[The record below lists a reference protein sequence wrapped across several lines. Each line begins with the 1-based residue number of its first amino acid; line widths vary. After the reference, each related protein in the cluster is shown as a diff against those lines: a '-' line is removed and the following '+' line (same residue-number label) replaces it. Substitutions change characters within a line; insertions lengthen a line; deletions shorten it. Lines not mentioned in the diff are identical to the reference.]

1 MSEEVL
7 IPTQFTRH
15 KRQLRALL
23 LEDQCWFCA
32 HDLGRLMG
40 TPLLEERVQRN
51 LDDDQ
56 HRRAWLRDGNGE
68 YTDELLLSESAVYAA
83 LIHYYH
89 PENRCIR
96 QWITQEVVPALRD
109 QHRHDHHQPRRETL
123 HGPTQALTVLHWQGV
138 VWVPYRQ
145 WPQLQAPAEC

>member
-7 IPTQFTRH
+7 VPTVFTRH
-15 KRQLRALL
+15 KRHLRAVL

-32 HDLGRLMG
+32 RDLGRLMG
-40 TPLLEERVQRN
+40 IPLLEERVHRR

-56 HRRAWLRDGNGE
+56 HCRAWLRDGQGE
-68 YTDELLLSESAVYAA
+68 YGDELLISESALYAV

-109 QHRHDHHQPRRETL
+109 QHQQDHHQPRRETL
-123 HGPTQALTVLHWQGV
+123 HGPSQTLTVLHWQGM

-145 WPQLQAPAEC
+145 WPSLER

>member
-1 MSEEVL
+1 MDDAIL
-7 IPTQFTRH
+7 IPAFFIRH
-15 KRQLRALL
+15 RRQLRAFLL
-23 LEDQCWFCA
+23 DDQAWFVA
-32 HDLGRLMG
+32 RDLGRLMNHPIE
-40 TPLLEERVQRN
+40 TRVQHN

-56 HRRAWLRDGNGE
+56 RQQAWVRGANGDYE
-68 YTDELLLSESAVYAA
+68 KVLLLSESGVYAT

-109 QHRHDHHQPRRETL
+109 QHRHDHHQPRRESL